1 MKSLQK
7 NLHSSPIEIEVC
19 KNFLP
24 VQPRNALF
32 VTILRSLLL
41 DVDRLRPGTK
51 GLDRDLVT
59 LEARIEHEGPAFL
72 GTALCNLGHALDRGI
87 STGTFV
93 CPVGFKTRPGSK
105 LPRLFGGIFN
115 DVFDDATGTIKDRDC
130 TEDVKI
136 LRQLLFFL
144 EKACDGFGPISN
156 ARVEDDRKLLFGR
169 SFDREPSSF
178 SEGSYQPDLPF
189 GSSES

>member
-7 NLHSSPIEIEVC
+7 NLRPSDLQIEVAS
-19 KNFLP
+19 NFLP
-24 VQPRNALF
+24 TNPRNVLF
-32 VTILRSLLL
+32 VSILRGLLL

-51 GLDRDLVT
+51 GLARDLVT

-72 GTALCNLGHALDRGI
+72 GTALCNLGKSLDRAL

-93 CPVGFKTRPGSK
+93 CPVGFRTQPGSK

-115 DVFDDATGTIKDRDC
+115 DVFDSATGTIKDRDC

-144 EKACDGFGPISN
+144 EKACDGFGSISY
-156 ARVEDDRKLLFGR
+156 AREEDRLRLSSGR
-169 SFDREPSSF
+169 SVDSGLSPV
-178 SEGSYQPDLPF
+178 SEGSYQPCLPF
-189 GSSES
+189 GSSDS